1 MSWRDWILMPVAFAI
16 VVCVCFPYAVWCWLD
31 SKEEE

>member
-1 MSWRDWILMPVAFAI
+1 MSWRDWILLPVAVAI
-16 VVCVCFPYAVWCWLD
+16 AVCVCFPYAVWCWLD